1 MIPQILAHLTD
12 ALDTVKL
19 ARTVRILQRQLDH
32 LRLQAQLEE
41 DRADTLAMQLELATQ
56 ALHQAQEQ
64 RDAALLRADRAQADL
79 EGLLEAAPDAPLVLT
94 EAGGEAL
101 YQRDRA
107 DALQG
112 SLARAEGELA
122 VVRAESATLRLDL
135 AHAQA
140 RALNAER
147 DQAATLLLAKEG
159 QATFERYETALHRI
173 LSGGQPW
180 DPECIA
186 REALFPT
193 AEKADTLESAAQ

>member
-112 SLARAEGELA
+112 S
-122 VVRAESATLRLDL
+122 
-135 AHAQA
+135 
-140 RALNAER
+140 
-147 DQAATLLLAKEG
+147 
-159 QATFERYETALHRI
+159 
-173 LSGGQPW
+173 
-180 DPECIA
+180 
-186 REALFPT
+186 
-193 AEKADTLESAAQ
+193 